1 MGKTIP
7 LRTPS
12 LRAKAR
18 KVVRQIET
26 SCSPDPIMRRPCAD
40 REEKRGPAGAT
51 DPDRMTDQEQLDRN
65 YPNQRRLLVLLCHKS
80 DGDEVGVAMAAYR
93 CWQHGQRG
101 S

>member
-65 YPNQRRLLVLLCHKS
+65 YPNQRGLLGLDAVLA
-80 DGDEVGVAMAAYR
+80 GDLHGVGTSAALGH
-93 CWQHGQRG
+93 CVHV
-101 S
+101 